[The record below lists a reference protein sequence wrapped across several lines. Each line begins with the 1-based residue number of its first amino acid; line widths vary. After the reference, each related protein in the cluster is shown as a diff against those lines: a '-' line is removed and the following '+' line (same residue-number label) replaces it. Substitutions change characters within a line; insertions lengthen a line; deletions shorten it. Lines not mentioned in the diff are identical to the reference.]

1 MEDTF
6 DPLRSRSGA
15 PWSYR
20 QNSDRL
26 ALPTVLI
33 VEDDPD
39 IRDMLA
45 TLLDLSGFACVTCD
59 TAEAALAALRDQPV
73 DLVLT
78 DYALPVRTGVW
89 LLERAQEEGLIDGTP
104 VMIVTA
110 HPNPAGA
117 TGYEIVQKPFDLDDL
132 VNRVK
137 RRMEGNGPRRK
148 TPGGSR
154 PSQADGRGGNED
166 GECPEPVELILYVS
180 SRSVRSA
187 AAVKNIEKA
196 LSRFRSSRVRLTVC
210 DLSVNPGKAEEDS
223 VAFTPTLVR
232 KSPGPRTY
240 ILGHIS
246 NPDLVLELLADC
258 ELEEN

>member
-6 DPLRSRSGA
+6 DPLGSGPAA
-15 PWSYR
+15 PWGYR
-20 QNSDRL
+20 QNTDRL
-26 ALPTVLI
+26 ALPTILI
-33 VEDDPD
+33 VDDDPD

-78 DYALPVRTGVW
+78 DYALPIRTGVW
-89 LLERAQEEGLIDGTP
+89 LLERAEEEGLLEGTP

-117 TGYEIVQKPFDLDDL
+117 TAYEIVQKPFDLDDL
-132 VNRVK
+132 VSRVK
-137 RRMEGNGPRRK
+137 QRMESSGPRRRGA
-148 TPGGSR
+148 GGSR
-154 PSQADGRGGNED
+154 ANQDNGRGTGD
-166 GECPEPVELILYVS
+166 GDCPLPVELILYVS

-196 LSRFRSSRVRLTVC
+196 LTRFRSSRVRLTVC
-210 DLSVNPGKAEEDS
+210 DLSVNPAKAEEDS

-232 KSPGPRTY
+232 RSPGPRTY
-240 ILGHIS
+240 ILGHIT
-246 NPDLVLELLADC
+246 NPELVMELLADC
-258 ELEEN
+258 ELEEQ

>member
-6 DPLRSRSGA
+6 DPLGSRSGA

-26 ALPTVLI
+26 ALPTILI

-78 DYALPVRTGVW
+78 DYSLPVRTGVW
-89 LLERAQEEGLIDGTP
+89 LLERAQEEGLIEGTP

-137 RRMEGNGPRRK
+137 RRMEGNGSRRR
-148 TPGGSR
+148 TPGVGR
-154 PSQADGRGGNED
+154 RAPGDGRGDSESD
-166 GECPEPVELILYVS
+166 CPEPVELILYVS

-210 DLSVNPGKAEEDS
+210 DLSLNPAKAEEDS

-240 ILGHIS
+240 ILGHIN
-246 NPDLVLELLADC
+246 NPELVMELLADC
-258 ELEEN
+258 ELDEN